1 MEMIDVRIFQHPRG
15 GRRNWYSVG
24 LMFGGTA
31 VMHTERIATLKD
43 AKAAQ
48 ARLRKSLNGL
58 SANKKSKLLGDLLR
72 ELETK

>member
-1 MEMIDVRIFQHPRG
+1 
-15 GRRNWYSVG
+15 
-24 LMFGGTA
+24 MFGGTA

-43 AKAAQ
+43 ARAAQ

>member
-1 MEMIDVRIFQHPRG
+1 MIDAHIFQHPRG

-31 VMHTERIATLKD
+31 VMHTERIATLKA

-48 ARLRKSLNGL
+48 AGLHKALNGL
-58 SANKKSKLLGDLLR
+58 SASAKSKLLGDLLR
-72 ELETK
+72 ELGAK